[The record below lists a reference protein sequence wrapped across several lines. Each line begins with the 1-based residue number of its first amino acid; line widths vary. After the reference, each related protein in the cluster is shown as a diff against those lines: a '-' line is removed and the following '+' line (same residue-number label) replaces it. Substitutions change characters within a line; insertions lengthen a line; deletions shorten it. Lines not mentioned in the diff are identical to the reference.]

1 MKHSSALLLVGA
13 LLLTVVSG
21 VRAERADRDQPM
33 HIEADSL
40 LHDETTQTSVF
51 TGNVVIT
58 KGTIVLRG
66 GRVEVHQDPQGYQSG
81 VVTAAAGKR
90 AFFRQR
96 RDTAKGAPEE
106 YMEGEAAE
114 IVWDGRADTVR
125 LKRSAELRR
134 LRAGVLTDD
143 VSGALITYNNATDV
157 FTVDGAPRQAGNKTD
172 GRVRATLAP
181 KETPAPAAAG
191 QTGAPALRTS
201 PELGPPP
208 Q

>member
-1 MKHSSALLLVGA
+1 MKHSPALLLVGA
-13 LLLTVVSG
+13 LLLAAVGG

-40 LHDETTQTSVF
+40 LHDEAAQTSVF

-66 GRVEVHQDPQGYQSG
+66 GRVEVRQDPQGYQSG
-81 VVTAAAGKR
+81 VVTAEAGKR

-96 RDTAKGAPEE
+96 RDTARGAPEE
-106 YMEGEAAE
+106 YIEGEAAE

-125 LKRSAELRR
+125 LKRRAELRR

-143 VSGALITYNNATDV
+143 VSGDLITYNNATDV
-157 FTVDGAPRQAGNKTD
+157 FTVDGLPRQAGNKTD

-191 QTGAPALRTS
+191 QAGAPALRAS
-201 PELGPPP
+201 PELEPPP